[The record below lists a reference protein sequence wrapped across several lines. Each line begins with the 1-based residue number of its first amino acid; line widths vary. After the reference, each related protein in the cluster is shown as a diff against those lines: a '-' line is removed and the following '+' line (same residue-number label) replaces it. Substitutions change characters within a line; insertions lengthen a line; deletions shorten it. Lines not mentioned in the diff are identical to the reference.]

1 MKSKFLITI
10 ICLIGVTSFAQ
21 KNITWDDLADV
32 EFETKFFP
40 AYEGY
45 FLYPYFS
52 PSIIA
57 LEGSRV
63 TITGYFLDI
72 DPKGKLFIL
81 SKGPMSACFFCGI
94 GGPET
99 AMELQFDSKP
109 KFKLDDILSVT
120 GILKL
125 NRDDVMH
132 FNYILTDVEAKL
144 KNE

>member
-132 FNYILTDVEAKL
+132 FELYLNRCRSKIK
-144 KNE
+144 K